1 LGPTGMP
8 VGAAMLVGAMPGIP
22 MPGIA
27 MPVRSIIIVFVMS
40 KLPSVRAPAR
50 PSFGH
55 APARV
60 PEIITGKF
68 PIATTL
74 WLLAVLTALESR
86 EFYGVWV
93 GEGS

>member
-1 LGPTGMP
+1 MP

-60 PEIITGKF
+60 SQIITGKF

-74 WLLAVLTALESR
+74 WLL
-86 EFYGVWV
+86 GVV
-93 GEGS
+93 GTRDSGEICGV